1 MDIVRGEIISYS
13 SRLCHIYHLLPGV
26 KATKGFV
33 TALHAVFD
41 RDDRA
46 EKLLFTRSEHR

>member
-1 MDIVRGEIISYS
+1 VEKLFHIHCAFAISII
-13 SRLCHIYHLLPGV
+13 LLPGV
-26 KATKGFV
+26 KATRGFV

>member
-1 MDIVRGEIISYS
+1 MSIM
-13 SRLCHIYHLLPGV
+13 LLPGV
-26 KATKGFV
+26 KATRDFV
-33 TALHAVFD
+33 TSSHAVFD